1 MKNSTKEVIAIT
13 ETIYKKTDN
22 SLLKKGEQSAKDTL
36 AFCKRHIAGAKEIAE
51 TKKAREIIDA
61 CEKWLIKRE
70 QVATNFYN

>member
-13 ETIYKKTDN
+13 EAIYKRTNN
-22 SLLKKGEQSAKDTL
+22 SLLKKGEQSAKDTI
-36 AFCKRHIAGAKEIAE
+36 AFCNRRITEAKEIAE

-70 QVATNFYN
+70 QAAISFYN